1 MRPRRVLA
9 DRWGVT
15 DAEVALEYGCD
26 AVLPDAPMQAWRGV
40 TVDAP
45 ADVVWAWVRQLRV
58 APYSY
63 DWVDNLGRR
72 SPRVRAD
79 LPDPVV
85 GEVFMTAM
93 GRQVG
98 RVLAVEPGRELTAR
112 IGPAVM
118 SYRVGPVG
126 DEDTRLLLKLVSRG
140 RRPLVDLLSLGDLPM
155 ARRQLLNLKA
165 LAEREARG
173 RQR

>member
-1 MRPRRVLA
+1 MLGG
-9 DRWGVT
+9 RWGVT
-15 DAEVALEYGCD
+15 DAETLLGYGCD

-45 ADVVWAWVRQLRV
+45 ADVVWAWVRQLRL

-85 GEVFMTAM
+85 GDVFMTAM

-118 SYRVGPVG
+118 SYRVEPAGQG
-126 DEDTRLLLKLVSRG
+126 RTRLLLKLVSRG

-155 ARRQLLNLKA
+155 ARRQLLTLKA

>member
-40 TVDAP
+40 TVDASP
-45 ADVVWAWVRQLRV
+45 DVVWAWVRQLRL

-72 SPRVRAD
+72 SPRMRSD
-79 LPDPVV
+79 RPDPVV
-85 GEVFMTAM
+85 GDPLMRAM
-93 GRQVG
+93 GRDVG
-98 RVLAVEPGRELTAR
+98 RVLAVVPERELTAR

-118 SYRVGPVG
+118 SYRVEPAGEG
-126 DEDTRLLLKLVSRG
+126 RSRLLLKLVSRG
-140 RRPLVDLLSLGDLPM
+140 RRPFVDLLSLGDLPM

-165 LAEREARG
+165 LAEGEARG